1 MQLLLELLFCEN
13 SRPLHKQLLAFVRK
27 LPQQH
32 QQVVGQL
39 LACRIQ
45 QEALTVLG
53 QQQQQQQHE
62 DELHRGTTAAFKA
75 AAAVALLQQQPPLSA
90 AAAQRGLTLAQA
102 AVSLLWLPTARYW
115 MTPCAPALLLAV
127 ASSVRSML
135 GPAAAGKHL
144 TPNMMELVQDA
155 ISVLYYTVQQQGKHL
170 AGPAGVQGAAA
181 VAAAA
186 TCMLE
191 ALQGTALVR
200 EAMASA
206 AVVVWA
212 AATLPDVPAAAA
224 AAAFAAGLTPS
235 QLDAAAAAA
244 CASSGSSGLSLQ
256 QVWSSSSLLEQLLQA
271 QGSSLVTELQRA
283 SPAGRICAVKGLLT
297 AMPAEALMADISCWQ
312 LQQQQFCG
320 DFSSSSSS
328 SGVTFVMDCVLLFAV
343 AAARSSPDA
352 HYKFHAVSVVAVA
365 LQRAMQLWQELPQL
379 AGAAI
384 PAASESNGASLQQ
397 QEQPGTAGSDAAAV
411 AQDVQQPHN
420 SDSQPAAAAVPEATH
435 SAAVVA
441 PWLDGPGLSAV
452 VGLLWGNLDEPMAQT
467 LNKVQDAFE
476 ALLALLVCQ
485 DSTARQ
491 LQLSLTAAAGEDNSS
506 GSGSVP
512 GFGSWDSSLGS
523 FLHTTARAV
532 LAVAPS
538 RKGRYGPLTSLLQW
552 VGAGFL
558 LQQQPGLV
566 HQVLAAM
573 QDDMVA
579 STATSFF
586 KALLLQLRREQH
598 GTAAPAAAAVTAVA
612 GSATVQQQQDQQ
624 QSAADE
630 QLLRLIPDDQL
641 RAWCRWWLPALLEVL
656 WGPNERFRTYVTNH
670 ALPVVLQSEPLLLRP
685 IVNMIMAAHAAA
697 AQPAAAASGTN
708 GSCEVTA
715 AAAAAAAGMEA
726 VCVAGV
732 PNATAALVVVLK
744 GARKMQLV
752 GNLDTLLPPQQQQQD
767 ASSETAAVE
776 AVGSSSSAE
785 LQFSPAGLLLSAVSS
800 SSAALRM
807 EALEMA
813 CVNARCGVWWF
824 QRLIELGP
832 GTANSNARANALLQ

>member
-1 MQLLLELLFCEN
+1 MQLLLELLVCEN

-27 LPQQH
+27 LPPQH

-39 LACRIQ
+39 LARRIQ
-45 QEALTVLG
+45 QEAEAVLG

-62 DELHRGTTAAFKA
+62 EGSGTATAKA
-75 AAAVALLQQQPPLSA
+75 TAAVAMLEGLAPLSA

-102 AVSLLWLPTARYW
+102 AVSLLWLPTAREW
-115 MTPCAPALLLAV
+115 MAPCAPALLLAV
-127 ASSVRSML
+127 SSSVRSTL
-135 GPAAAGKHL
+135 GPAAVGKHL
-144 TPNMMELVQDA
+144 TPNIMELVQDA

-170 AGPAGVQGAAA
+170 AGLAGVQGAAA

-186 TCMLE
+186 ECMLE

-212 AATLPDVPAAAA
+212 AATLPEVPAGAA
-224 AAAFAAGLTPS
+224 AAAFAAGLTPT
-235 QLDAAAAAA
+235 QLDASSLASAAGA
-244 CASSGSSGLSLQ
+244 GSSTTSSSSNGTKSLQ

-271 QGSSLVTELQRA
+271 RGSSLVSELQQA

-312 LQQQQFCG
+312 QKQAFAG
-320 DFSSSSSS
+320 SSSSR
-328 SGVTFVMDCVLLFAV
+328 GATFVMDCVLPFAV

-379 AGAAI
+379 SPAAP
-384 PAASESNGASLQQ
+384 PAASEDASIAHQPDAACDTSAVAAEAAPAVQQ
-397 QEQPGTAGSDAAAV
+397 PSSSSSSSSSEGAAAV
-411 AQDVQQPHN
+411 
-420 SDSQPAAAAVPEATH
+420 VP
-435 SAAVVA
+435 
-441 PWLDGPGLSAV
+441 PWLTGPGLSAV

-491 LQLSLTAAAGEDNSS
+491 LQLTLPESAAANDSTSS
-506 GSGSVP
+506 SSVISCGSGSVA

-523 FLHTTARAV
+523 FLQAAACAV

-552 VGAGFL
+552 VGARYL

-579 STATSFF
+579 STATGFF

-598 GTAAPAAAAVTAVA
+598 GTTAPAAAAVAAAAGGTA
-612 GSATVQQQQDQQ
+612 ATHQQPRQQQQQGEG
-624 QSAADE
+624 DE
-630 QLLRLIPDDQL
+630 ELLKLIADDQL

-697 AQPAAAASGTN
+697 SASGVCGAAAS
-708 GSCEVTA
+708 EVGTA
-715 AAAAAAAGMEA
+715 AA
-726 VCVAGV
+726 V

-744 GARKMQLV
+744 AARKMQLV
-752 GNLDTLLPPQQQQQD
+752 GNLDTLLPQQGQQQQQQD
-767 ASSETAAVE
+767 RKRDAAAVAE
-776 AVGSSSSAE
+776 AGSSSSSSVVE
-785 LQFSPAGLLLSAVSS
+785 LQFSPAELLLCAVSS

-807 EALEMA
+807 EALELA
-813 CVNARCGVWWF
+813 CVNARCGCTWC
-824 QRLIELGP
+824 
-832 GTANSNARANALLQ
+832 

>member
-32 QQVVGQL
+32 QQVVGEL

-45 QEALTVLG
+45 QEALAVLG
-53 QQQQQQQHE
+53 QQQQQQQE
-62 DELHRGTTAAFKA
+62 QPQDADTLQQGTAASKV
-75 AAAVALLQQQPPLSA
+75 AAAVTLLQQQAPLSA

-102 AVSLLWLPTARYW
+102 AVSLLWLPTAREW
-115 MTPCAPALLLAV
+115 MTPCAAALLLAV
-127 ASSVRSML
+127 ASSVRSTL

-170 AGPAGVQGAAA
+170 AGAAGVQGAAA

-186 TCMLE
+186 ECMLE
-191 ALQGTALVR
+191 ALQGNALVR

-224 AAAFAAGLTPS
+224 AAAFAAGLTPC
-235 QLDAAAAAA
+235 QLHAAAPQEVATGSL
-244 CASSGSSGLSLQ
+244 SSSSSMSLQ
-256 QVWSSSSLLEQLLQA
+256 EVWASSSLLEQFLQA
-271 QGSSLVTELQRA
+271 RGSSLVAELHRA

-297 AMPAEALMADISCWQ
+297 AMPAEALMSDISCWQ
-312 LQQQQFCG
+312 QQQQQSSGALSGCS
-320 DFSSSSSS
+320 SSSSSS
-328 SGVTFVMDCVLLFAV
+328 SGVTFVMDCVLPFAV

-379 AGAAI
+379 STATNAALE
-384 PAASESNGASLQQ
+384 PQQ
-397 QEQPGTAGSDAAAV
+397 QQQQQQQQPVEDVSDAAEVPGSGSTCDDNGQSRAEDKHS
-411 AQDVQQPHN
+411 A
-420 SDSQPAAAAVPEATH
+420 AAAAVVPPWLDGAGL
-435 SAAVVA
+435 AAVVA
-441 PWLDGPGLSAV
+441 
-452 VGLLWGNLDEPMAQT
+452 LLWGNLDEPMAQT

-491 LQLSLTAAAGEDNSS
+491 LHLSLPAAAAVGSNSGEGSC
-506 GSGSVP
+506 GSGNVP

-523 FLHTTARAV
+523 FLATAANAV

-552 VGAGFL
+552 VGAGLL

-566 HQVLAAM
+566 QQVLAAM

-598 GTAAPAAAAVTAVA
+598 GTAAPAAAAVTAATAAA
-612 GSATVQQQQDQQ
+612 GASVSNQQQQQQQQDKQG
-624 QSAADE
+624 DE
-630 QLLRLIPDDQL
+630 QLLQLVPDEQL

-670 ALPVVLQSEPLLLRP
+670 ALPVVLHSEPLLLRP
-685 IVNMIMAAHAAA
+685 IVNMIMVAHAAA
-697 AQPAAAASGTN
+697 AQPAVAANGLAGLNATAASA
-708 GSCEVTA
+708 V
-715 AAAAAAAGMEA
+715 AAAAAGGEA
-726 VCVAGV
+726 VQAAGV

-744 GARKMQLV
+744 AARKMQLV
-752 GNLDTLLPPQQQQQD
+752 GNLDTLLPPPPQQQQQG
-767 ASSETAAVE
+767 ASSDTAGAAE
-776 AVGSSSSAE
+776 AVGSSAE
-785 LQFSPAGLLLSAVSS
+785 MQFSPAGLLLSAVSS

-813 CVNARCGVWWF
+813 CVNAR
-824 QRLIELGP
+824 
-832 GTANSNARANALLQ
+832 

>member
-1 MQLLLELLFCEN
+1 MQLLLELLFFEN

-32 QQVVGQL
+32 QQVAGQL

-45 QEALTVLG
+45 QEAEDVLG
-53 QQQQQQQHE
+53 QQQPQQNE
-62 DELHRGTTAAFKA
+62 EGARAANTAKA
-75 AAAVALLQQQPPLSA
+75 AAAVAMLQGLAPISA

-102 AVSLLWLPTARYW
+102 AVSLLWLPTAREW
-115 MTPCAPALLLAV
+115 MAPCAPALVLAV
-127 ASSVRSML
+127 SSSVRSTL
-135 GPAAAGKHL
+135 GPTAVAKHL
-144 TPNMMELVQDA
+144 TPNIMELVQDA

-186 TCMLE
+186 ECMLE
-191 ALQGTALVR
+191 AMQGTALVR

-212 AATLPDVPAAAA
+212 AATLPDVPAGAA

-235 QLDAAAAAA
+235 QLDTSSSLLAAAAAA
-244 CASSGSSGLSLQ
+244 AAGSSTTTSSCSGTKALQ
-256 QVWSSSSLLEQLLQA
+256 EVWSSSSLLEQLLQA
-271 QGSSLVTELQRA
+271 RGSSLVSELQRA

-312 LQQQQFCG
+312 QQQQG
-320 DFSSSSSS
+320 SAGSSSSR
-328 SGVTFVMDCVLLFAV
+328 GVTFVMDCVLPFAV

-379 AGAAI
+379 SAAAAAA
-384 PAASESNGASLQQ
+384 AASEDASNAHQQ
-397 QEQPGTAGSDAAAV
+397 DAACDTAAAAAAPAVQQPSSSSSSREGAAAV
-411 AQDVQQPHN
+411 
-420 SDSQPAAAAVPEATH
+420 VP
-435 SAAVVA
+435 
-441 PWLDGPGLSAV
+441 PWLTGPGLSAV
-452 VGLLWGNLDEPMAQT
+452 VALLWGNLDEPMAQT

-491 LQLSLTAAAGEDNSS
+491 LQLTLADSAAANDSS
-506 GSGSVP
+506 RSSSSSSSSVIGCGSSSVV

-523 FLHTTARAV
+523 FLQAASCAV

-552 VGAGFL
+552 VGAGYL

-579 STATSFF
+579 STATGFF

-598 GTAAPAAAAVTAVA
+598 GTNAPAAAAVAAAA
-612 GSATVQQQQDQQ
+612 GSDAAAHQQQPQQQQQQ
-624 QSAADE
+624 QRGEGDE
-630 QLLRLIPDDQL
+630 QLLKLIADDKL
-641 RAWCRWWLPALLEVL
+641 RAWCQWWLPALLEVL

-697 AQPAAAASGTN
+697 SRRSGASGVCGAAASEV
-708 GSCEVTA
+708 GSA
-715 AAAAAAAGMEA
+715 AA
-726 VCVAGV
+726 V

-744 GARKMQLV
+744 AARKMQLV
-752 GNLDTLLPPQQQQQD
+752 GNLDTLLPQQGLQQQQD
-767 ASSETAAVE
+767 GAEDAAAATAA
-776 AVGSSSSAE
+776 GSSSSSSAIE

-813 CVNARCGVWWF
+813 CVNARCACTWCFWLS
-824 QRLIELGP
+824 LICY
-832 GTANSNARANALLQ
+832 